1 MEEHTNTN
9 IYLNNIE
16 EGKYYKFNNGVVHV
30 IGKCNVAHISKETI
44 IFDYVGITFD
54 GTIFFKEHYLSSLE
68 NFRLDIIEECSS
80 DYYYDLYYKWK
91 EFDSIIKEFKETVGI
106 CNEKDIFDKTT
117 EYLGIEEMFQQKML
131 NNYLSNK

>member
-16 EGKYYKFNNGVVHV
+16 EGKYYKFNNGAVYV
-30 IGKCNVAHISKETI
+30 IGECNVHHISKETI

-68 NFRLDIIEECSS
+68 NFR
-80 DYYYDLYYKWK
+80 
-91 EFDSIIKEFKETVGI
+91 
-106 CNEKDIFDKTT
+106 
-117 EYLGIEEMFQQKML
+117 
-131 NNYLSNK
+131 